1 MNIEKLS
8 KQQPIEGFDLITSIL
23 LRNNNIDPEEF
34 EKLFPDMF
42 TDRISVNQ
50 FLKEYMQPLKET
62 QKFIDF
68 IRENYDKRICL
79 ITDYDVDGIFSTV
92 ILKMGLSFIGLNN
105 VFYCI
110 PKRIDSYG
118 LSKAL
123 IDRAIEGGAEVIITA
138 DNGVGAKDATAYAL
152 EKGLKVLITD
162 HHLPDENNIPEG
174 VAIIDPKYNGDE
186 FSGICGAYVAFKLV
200 YALFDAFSDK
210 VTTDYDK
217 TEFMSELLVYAGV
230 ATISDLMPMLE
241 ENRLLVKTVM
251 DYVNELKDRGMT
263 DLRVMRILNAFGG
276 RYILNDPAQ
285 LFNEETVAFNI
296 APCINSISRLGNS
309 VEEVVGEIITCDNQ
323 SIYRNNYYAMNK
335 ERQRRTKI
343 IAEKHV
349 KNDDSV
355 SIEVINPDDFPF
367 EIAGLVGLMVN
378 KITAEEHKPSLVG
391 TRYSYEK
398 DGETISKYSF
408 SARSVLG
415 YSIHDGVTRV
425 KEAHPAL
432 NIAGGGHA
440 QAMGLTFDAFVDENG
455 RDSLDIFRE
464 AICAD
469 YLANKLDI
477 EPTVYEME
485 LDYVE
490 YCVEA
495 FDAFRFFGSG
505 FNKIKF
511 TYTGKLQY
519 IEGQSLYVGDFRFI
533 SYSNTKQY
541 KIGTNYEIVF
551 NLNLAYKDGVFFTI
565 SEIHEVP
572 ETIA

>member
-23 LRNNNIDPEEF
+23 LRNNNIDPEQF

-42 TDRISVNQ
+42 TDGRITVDQ
-50 FLKEYMQPLKET
+50 FLTEYMQPLKET

-92 ILKMGLSFIGLNN
+92 ILKMGLAFIGVKN

-118 LSKAL
+118 LSKNL
-123 IDRAIEGGAEVIITA
+123 IDRALANGAEVIITA
-138 DNGVGAKDATAYAL
+138 DNGVGAKEAAAYAL
-152 EKGLKVLITD
+152 EKGLKILITD
-162 HHLPDENNIPEG
+162 HHLPDENNIPEN
-174 VAIIDPKYNGDE
+174 VTIIDPKYNDDE
-186 FSGICGAYVAFKLV
+186 FSGICGAYVVFKLV
-200 YALFDAFSDK
+200 YALFDAFADK
-210 VTTDYDK
+210 LDAEYDK

-230 ATISDLMPMLE
+230 ATISDLMPMLD

-251 DYVNELKDRGMT
+251 DYVNDLKDHGMT
-263 DLRVMRILNAFGG
+263 DMRVMRILNAFGG
-276 RYILNDPAQ
+276 RYILNDPTQ
-285 LFNEETVAFNI
+285 MFNEETVAYNI

-335 ERQRRTKI
+335 ERQKRTKI

-349 KNDDSV
+349 KDDSPISV
-355 SIEVINPDDFPF
+355 ELINPDDFDF

-378 KITAEEHKPSLVG
+378 KITADEHKPALVG
-391 TRYSYEK
+391 TKYSFEK
-398 DGETISKYSF
+398 DGKTITRYSF

-415 YSIHDGVTRV
+415 YSIHDGIMRI
-425 KEAHPAL
+425 KEAHPEF

-440 QAMGLTFDAFVDENG
+440 QALGMTL
-455 RDSLDIFRE
+455 DSV
-464 AICAD
+464 ICADGRESLEVFKECLCED

-485 LDYVE
+485 RDYVE
-490 YCVEA
+490 FCIQV

-505 FNKIKF
+505 FSKIRF

-519 IEGQSLYVGDFRFI
+519 IEGQSLYVGDYRFV

-541 KIGTNYEIVF
+541 KVGTNYEIVF
-551 NLNLAYKDGVFFTI
+551 NLNLAYKNGVYFTI
-565 SEIHEVP
+565 SEIHEVD
-572 ETIA
+572 